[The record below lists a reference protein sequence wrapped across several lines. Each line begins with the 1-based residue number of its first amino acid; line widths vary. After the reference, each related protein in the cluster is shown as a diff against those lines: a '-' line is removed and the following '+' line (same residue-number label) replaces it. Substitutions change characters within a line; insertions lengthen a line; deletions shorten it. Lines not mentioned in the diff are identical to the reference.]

1 MATCWPLPRNSP
13 HVWASRSHVTMLW
26 YSAFSLPWPMYWL
39 VATLNCVTT
48 LPLARL
54 RISGSRV
61 RRPVK
66 RTRFTVRT
74 PSRPADDQ
82 SGGPAFRREQ
92 CGGHGSAGRGE
103 EEAPAPAVG
112 PSGGS
117 LTIGGRRTVDVSLGG
132 AGRCLAGKR
141 QRSRRPCTTNY
152 ARVCWRFARL
162 RQASN
167 DQLAAEL
174 CPAPSPV
181 PPPAS
186 AAASLARRRRR
197 RAA

>member
-1 MATCWPLPRNSP
+1 MRPSIATCWPLPRNSP
-13 HVWASRSHVTMLW
+13 QVWARRSQVTMLW
-26 YSAFSLPWPMYWL
+26 YSAFCLPWPMYSL

-74 PSRPADDQ
+74 PSWPADDE
-82 SGGPAFRREQ
+82 SDGPAFRREQ
-92 CGGHGSAGRGE
+92 CGGHGSAGE

-117 LTIGGRRTVDVSLGG
+117 WTIGGRRTWIV
-132 AGRCLAGKR
+132 AR
-141 QRSRRPCTTNY
+141 RSR
-152 ARVCWRFARL
+152 
-162 RQASN
+162 Q
-167 DQLAAEL
+167 
-174 CPAPSPV
+174 V
-181 PPPAS
+181 PGGHDGTYQ
-186 AAASLARRRRR
+186 
-197 RAA
+197 